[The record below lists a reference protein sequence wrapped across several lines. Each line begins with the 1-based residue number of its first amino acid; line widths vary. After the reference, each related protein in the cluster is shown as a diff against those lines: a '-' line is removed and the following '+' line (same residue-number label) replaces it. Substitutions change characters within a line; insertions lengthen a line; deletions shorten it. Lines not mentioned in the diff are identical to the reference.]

1 MKKLKYEMH
10 GPLLE
15 KAFPKEL
22 IKSRTQLIKLILET
36 CRFMMFNRN
45 VEHADSLMMLVV
57 QDMNR
62 LFFCAD
68 KKMYSIVF
76 PFHVKLSPD
85 KNPYV
90 HFDLDDIDID
100 SAMISYLSE
109 DVDSDKFESGCSL
122 DFFEPILSKEDF
134 FSKDFWFVLRHLM
147 TYEMGYV
154 RCDDDIQAYNE
165 ACKKGVP
172 KLHPRYHYD
181 INCSQSAA
189 FKIGV
194 DKKLTPD
201 KFVDFLDDTIE
212 RKFLR

>member
-1 MKKLKYEMH
+1 MKKLKFEIQ

-15 KAFPKEL
+15 RAFPKEL
-22 IKSRTQLIKLILET
+22 IKSRTQLLKLIFES
-36 CRFMMFNRN
+36 CRFMMFNHN
-45 VEHADSLMMLVV
+45 VQHANSLMMLVV
-57 QDMNR
+57 KDMSR

-76 PFHVKLSPD
+76 PFHVMLNPD
-85 KNPYV
+85 KSPYV
-90 HFDLDDIDID
+90 HFDLEGIDID
-100 SAMISYLSE
+100 SAMISHLSE
-109 DVDSDKFESGCSL
+109 VVDSKKFESDCSL
-122 DFFEPILSKEDF
+122 DFFEPISDKEAMFSSK
-134 FSKDFWFVLRHLM
+134 FWFVLRYLM
-147 TYEMGYV
+147 TYEIGYV
-154 RCDDDIQAYNE
+154 RFDDDVLGYNE
-165 ACKKGVP
+165 ASKKGVP

-194 DKKLTPD
+194 DKKLSPD